1 MSKGRLRWA
10 LRHPRKALIKSL
22 GGQFENSVIVQQPA
36 VVPECA
42 AARAPGRLSPGVN
55 IIGYLRSEIGLGQ
68 AARNIVYAADSARL
82 PVSLRSLPLPQ
93 RDNDPEFATKC
104 NQIMDRQTSML
115 VCDLPSV
122 GALYRDMAPGRINL
136 LYPYWELAGIP
147 QDWLKAARQFDEVWA
162 PSRFIASAF
171 ADRFG
176 KPVRLL
182 RQPVRL
188 PHTQP
193 PPRKDRQELRFFTFF
208 DFDSFGARK
217 NPQAAVQAFR
227 SAFPSQR
234 QDVELI
240 IKTRGGNDNGLRNWL
255 QDIAAG
261 DQRIK
266 VIDKTLSRAAMDALM
281 ATTDV
286 FVSLHR
292 SEGFGFGAA
301 EAIAAGK
308 VVVATDFGGTTDFI
322 TGETGY
328 PIDYS
333 LIDVL
338 EGEYVAVTGQ
348 VWADAKQD
356 AAVAAF
362 RSIYDDPDES
372 ARRTSRG
379 FATLKADFS
388 CEAVGV
394 EMKKLLR
401 LAGSVS
407 ESDVAPM
414 A

>member
-1 MSKGRLRWA
+1 MLEGGLRWA
-10 LRHPRKALIKSL
+10 FRHPRKALIKSL
-22 GGQFENSVIVQQPA
+22 GGQFENSESYQDA
-36 VVPECA
+36 TVVSERA
-42 AARAPGRLSPGVN
+42 AAPAPGQLSPGLN
-55 IIGYLRSEIGLGQ
+55 IIGYLCSEIGLGQ

-82 PVSLRSLPLPQ
+82 PVSLRSLTLPG
-93 RDNDPEFATKC
+93 RDNDPEFSTKC
-104 NQIMDRQTSML
+104 NQVIDRVASML
-115 VCDLPSV
+115 ICDLPGICKFQSE
-122 GALYRDMAPGRINL
+122 MAPGRFNI

-147 QDWLKAARQFDEVWA
+147 EEWIKVARQFDEVWA

-171 ADRFG
+171 ADRFD

-188 PHTQP
+188 PQTMP
-193 PPRKDRQELRFFTFF
+193 PPRKDRDELRFFTFF

-217 NPQAAVQAFR
+217 NPQAAVHAFR
-227 SAFPSQR
+227 AAFPSQ
-234 QDVELI
+234 QKDVELV

-255 QDIAAG
+255 RDIAVG

-266 VIDKTLSRAAMDALM
+266 VIDRTLSRAAMDELM

-301 EAIAAGK
+301 EALAAGK

-322 TGETGY
+322 TGQTGY
-328 PIDYS
+328 PIEYR
-333 LIDVL
+333 LKEVL
-338 EGEYVAVTGQ
+338 EGEYIAETGQ

-356 AAVAAF
+356 AAVDAF
-362 RSIYDDPDES
+362 RSIYDNLDES

-379 FATLKADFS
+379 FAMLKANYS

-394 EMKKLLR
+394 EMTKLFAKSR
-401 LAGSVS
+401 
-407 ESDVAPM
+407 
-414 A
+414 